1 MKKLVSLLLVLLSLT
16 FSKEFVKCKVVRVID
31 GDTIR
36 CKLPDGK
43 IKRVRLMGIDTLES
57 KRNRKAIRQAK
68 WFVGGLRTVLEYG
81 KIAYEFTK
89 RKVLGRVVYL
99 EYDLRKKDRHSRILA
114 YVWID
119 ENTLLNEILVREGL
133 AFVFI
138 IPPQVK
144 YLERLGRAQ
153 EEAYSEGRG
162 FWRYL
167 RSLNKL
173 D

>member
-1 MKKLVSLLLVLLSLT
+1 MKKIVLFLLILLSLT
-16 FSKEFVKCKVVRVID
+16 FSKELVECKVVRVID

-36 CKLPDGK
+36 CKLPNGR

-68 WFVGGLRTVLEYG
+68 WFVGGLKTVLEYG
-81 KIAYEFTK
+81 KIASEFTK
-89 RKVLGRVVYL
+89 RKVLGKVVYL
-99 EYDLRKKDRHSRILA
+99 EYDLRKKDRHGRILA

-119 ENTLLNEILVREGL
+119 KDTLLNELLVRKGL

-144 YLERLGRAQ
+144 YLERLGEAQ

-167 RSLNKL
+167 KSER
-173 D
+173 